1 MATNNIEKFIVY
13 GKQGDKIEL
22 TLGNL
27 LTKKCDM
34 PRFEVVEVKKSHSI
48 IAKDTTCTISF
59 TTMSCKVIL
68 GIKDCGDLDIS
79 NHQRLIDWLFNV
91 SQFHMLYPYTTEYKN
106 NNED

>member
-1 MATNNIEKFIVY
+1 MDKFIIY

-34 PRFEVVEVKKSHSI
+34 PRFEVIEVKKGHSI
-48 IAKDTTCTISF
+48 IAKDTTCTILF
-59 TTMSCKVIL
+59 TAMSCKVIL

-79 NHQRLIDWLFNV
+79 KHQRLIDWLYNESKFDT
-91 SQFHMLYPYTTEYKN
+91 LYPYTTEYKN
-106 NNED
+106 NYED